1 MKPTKET
8 VKMLLT
14 VIVFTSL
21 VVWGLIHLQDIGGFF
36 AKIFVILSPVLAGLC
51 LAFVINELL
60 RPMETLWNRIAK
72 ILARLRQKR
81 AERKALAEE
90 YPDAVDT
97 VALPQKKARRGTK
110 IAEKLRRPISLTI
123 CYILVIGIVAA
134 VILIVIPELK
144 NTVALI
150 GESLPAYGAQIEKWI
165 ADVTAL
171 CERHDITLPE
181 PHINFTEIGQ
191 KVVSY
196 LTSTENSVIARTLNA
211 TTSIV
216 NGIVNG
222 CLALVFSIYVL
233 AQKEAIG
240 RHTDRI
246 LYALLPEKIYARIT
260 SLAHLTARTFSNV
273 ITGQLIEAVIIGALC
288 FIGMTIFR
296 MPYAAPIAVLVG
308 STALIPV
315 FGAFI
320 GTAIGAFLIL
330 FNSPIKALWFVVF
343 IIVLQQLEGNLI
355 YPRVVGQ
362 SVGLPGIWVL
372 FAVTV
377 GGSAFGF
384 VGMLISVPVCS
395 VLYTLCD
402 TYIRC
407 RLRDKAEK
415 KEKAGE

>member
-1 MKPTKET
+1 MKKPTRET
-8 VKMLLT
+8 MKMILF

-21 VVWGLIHLQDIGGFF
+21 LVWGLLHLHEIGGFF
-36 AKIFVILSPVLAGLC
+36 AKVFVILSPVLAGLC

-60 RPMETLWNRIAK
+60 RPMETLWDRIA
-72 ILARLRQKR
+72 RLWQTRQRRKKR
-81 AERKALAEE
+81 SGIAENSAET
-90 YPDAVDT
+90 ADT
-97 VALPQKKARRGTK
+97 VVLPRKKACRGIR
-110 IAEKLRRPISLTI
+110 IAEKLRRPVSLTV

-150 GESLPAYGAQIEKWI
+150 GESLPSYGAQIEKWI
-165 ADVTAL
+165 ADLTAL
-171 CERHDITLPE
+171 CERHNITLPE
-181 PHINFTEIGQ
+181 RNIDFTAIGQ
-191 KVVSY
+191 RIVSY
-196 LTSTENSVIARTLNA
+196 LTSTENSVLSRTLNA
-211 TTSIV
+211 TTSIIS
-216 NGIVNG
+216 GIVNG

-233 AQKEAIG
+233 AQKEVIG

-246 LYALLPEKIYARIT
+246 LYALFPEKIYARIT
-260 SLAHLTARTFSNV
+260 SLAHLTARTFSNF

-330 FNSPIKALWFVVF
+330 FNSPIKALWFVLF

-377 GGSAFGF
+377 GGAAFGF
-384 VGMLISVPVCS
+384 IGMLISVPVCS

-407 RLRDKAEK
+407 RLREKAEE
-415 KEKAGE
+415 KEKAEE

>member
-1 MKPTKET
+1 MSDALLHTISNVLVLVLTAGIGWLAAQTGKLDDTGRITTAKIVNLSIPFFLFNSVTTKFTHDQLVELLGMAWLPFVT
-8 VKMLLT
+8 VCLNLLISLALIRLGLVRRELSGTFTAAFTGST
-14 VIVFTSL
+14 VLFVGVPMTTALFGEEGIPYLL
-21 VVWGLIHLQDIGGFF
+21 VYFF
-36 AKIFVILSPVLAGLC
+36 ANCVFI
-51 LAFVINELL
+51 
-60 RPMETLWNRIAK
+60 W
-72 ILARLRQKR
+72 
-81 AERKALAEE
+81 
-90 YPDAVDT
+90 T
-97 VALPQKKARRGTK
+97 VALYAIQTDGVAKTGGARPKLVSMKSVRMLFSPPLLSFIVG
-110 IAEKLRRPISLTI
+110 IAFVVLSIPIPHF
-123 CYILVIGIVAA
+123 VAA
-134 VILIVIPELK
+134 
-144 NTVALI
+144 TVKSF
-150 GESLPAYGAQIEKWI
+150 GS
-165 ADVTAL
+165 VTS
-171 CERHDITLPE
+171 P
-181 PHINFTEIGQ
+181 
-191 KVVSY
+191 
-196 LTSTENSVIARTLNA
+196 
-211 TTSIV
+211 
-216 NGIVNG
+216 
-222 CLALVFSIYVL
+222 LALF
-233 AQKEAIG
+233 
-240 RHTDRI
+240 
-246 LYALLPEKIYARIT
+246 
-260 SLAHLTARTFSNV
+260 
-273 ITGQLIEAVIIGALC
+273 

-407 RLRDKAEK
+407 RLRDKAAK